1 MTRVTYPEM
10 IAVPAPPLATAS
22 LRTLC
27 SGCYNVGS
35 GFMLWGQCNHIS
47 GMISRI
53 VAASTMEC
61 ALIKKVHGIV
71 KYYQCSCTSKV
82 KQIFLVQTTKN
93 SEHDTLPLFSHR
105 ARNTSTRTKWDWAH
119 DNRYK
124 SSRIYELEPAK
135 AEKSNHRKGENKSHS
150 PNLPSV
156 SHPHNTTRIVSHC
169 FRLEGPNC
177 SFDPAPVNACCN
189 LSSAAHISAP
199 SLPELQWRTMTI

>member
-10 IAVPAPPLATAS
+10 IAVPAPSLATAS

-27 SGCYNVGS
+27 SGCYYVGS

-53 VAASTMEC
+53 VAASTMEF

-71 KYYQCSCTSKV
+71 KYYQCSCTRKIN
-82 KQIFLVQTTKN
+82 QIFLVQTTKN

-105 ARNTSTRTKWDWAH
+105 VRNTSTRTTWDCAH
-119 DNRYK
+119 ANRYK
-124 SSRIYELEPAK
+124 SSRVYELAK
-135 AEKSNHRKGENKSHS
+135 AEKFNHRKGENNSHS
-150 PNLPSV
+150 ANLPSV
-156 SHPHNTTRIVSHC
+156 SPPHNTTRIVSHC

-177 SFDPAPVNACCN
+177 SFGPAPVNACGN

-199 SLPELQWRTMTI
+199 SLPELQWHTMTI